1 MSFSLRKDNCFNVEL
16 MMWWWKFYFRDVFL
30 TFQRCET
37 YLLMV
42 KRKISMP
49 MIFLKRH
56 KNRIF
61 CQNPGDLW
69 WPPTSKIMFFSAV
82 FRKVWWPLVT
92 FFWWPHWWPQPGGHQ
107 RSPEK
112 KKHVL
117 QCITSKKLQKIY
129 EKWTFEKTPFLLK
142 NEKWQIF
149 FLRRLCMRFE

>member
-92 FFWWPHWWPQPGGHQ
+92 FFWWPQPGGHQ

-112 KKHVL
+112 KHTYAMWGP
-117 QCITSKKLQKIY
+117 IM
-129 EKWTFEKTPFLLK
+129 
-142 NEKWQIF
+142 F
-149 FLRRLCMRFE
+149 FLHSENVFKGPKHLRWQFGALRPTWGGGLWKINIFY

>member
-61 CQNPGDLW
+61 CQNPGDLRPQKSCFFLQFFGKSGDLW
-69 WPPTSKIMFFSAV
+69 WPFSGD
-82 FRKVWWPLVT
+82 LTGDLSLEVT
-92 FFWWPHWWPQPGGHQ
+92 RGHQ
-107 RSPEK
+107 K
-112 KKHVL
+112 KKHAPHPGD
-117 QCITSKKLQKIY
+117 
-129 EKWTFEKTPFLLK
+129 PFHGHFP
-142 NEKWQIF
+142 NGCWYHGSS
-149 FLRRLCMRFE
+149 